1 MRLWSDTRIGLACV
15 LLGCA
20 GLLPPKT
27 LSAEPI
33 AVRHAEGLMHG
44 YLVLQTMEGQ
54 TIADG
59 EETQTTRGDRVTV
72 HLVFHFRDGSIQEET
87 TIFSQ
92 RGTFRLIR
100 DRLIQKGPSFKQPM
114 DTVVDTSTRQVTVRY
129 SDKDGKEKIVTE
141 ELDLQPD
148 LANGLVLTLLK
159 DIQPNVPQTTVS
171 MVAATPKPRL
181 IKLEIRP
188 QGEDLFSVGSIHK
201 KATHYVVKV
210 QIGGVAGVIAPIVG
224 KQPPDTHIWVLGGV
238 APAFVK
244 LEGAL
249 FEGGPIWRI
258 KMANAAVFKAAPAKP
273 QAPPAGQTTK
283 SSAAFQP
290 QAKVVE

>member
-1 MRLWSDTRIGLACV
+1 LILSPVIGCARSILVTV
-15 LLGCA
+15 LLSCA
-20 GLLPPKT
+20 GLLPPNT

-33 AVRHAEGLMHG
+33 AVRHTEGLLHVF
-44 YLVLQTMEGQ
+44 LVLQTLEGQ

-59 EETQTTRGDRVTV
+59 EETQIARGDRVTV
-72 HLVFHFRDGSIQEET
+72 HTIFRFKDGSIHDET

-92 RGTFRLIR
+92 RGTFRLIS
-100 DRLIQKGPSFKQPM
+100 DHLIQKGPSFKQSM
-114 DTVVDTSTRQVTVRY
+114 DTVVDTSTSQVTVRY
-129 SDKDGKEKIVTE
+129 SDKEGKEKVLTE
-141 ELDLQPD
+141 GLELQPD
-148 LANGLVLTLLK
+148 IANGLVLTLLK
-159 DIQPNVPQTTVS
+159 HIQPTVPQTTVS

-188 QGEDLFSVGSIHK
+188 QGEDPFSVGSIHK

-210 QIGGVAGVIAPIVG
+210 QIGGVAGVVAPIIG
-224 KQPPDTHIWVLGGV
+224 KQPPDTHVWILGGG

-273 QAPPAGQTTK
+273 QSSPAGQNHK
-283 SSAAFQP
+283 
-290 QAKVVE
+290 K